1 MNSPQDRNIHP
12 VHDSLLGRK
21 AKEAALSQYGTVVWF
36 YGLSASGK
44 STIAAGLERK
54 LADNGYHTHL
64 LDGDNVRAGLNS
76 DLGFSDDDRHENI
89 RRIAE
94 VAKLFV
100 ESGIVTLASFI
111 TPFEKLRVLARRII
125 GDEDWFSVYTKCSFE
140 TCAERDPKG
149 LYAKMLRGEV
159 KEFTGKDSIFEEP
172 HSADLIIDTE
182 KTLVEDA
189 VEQIY
194 NAITPKIHLRS
205 DS

>member
-1 MNSPQDRNIHP
+1 MSSAQDRNIHP
-12 VHDSLLGRK
+12 IHDTLLDRK
-21 AKEAALSQYGTVVWF
+21 AKETALSQRGMVVWF

-54 LADNGYHTHL
+54 LAANGYHTHL

-94 VAKLFV
+94 VAKLFI
-100 ESGIVTLASFI
+100 ESGMVTLASFI
-111 TPFEKLRVLARRII
+111 TPFEKLRDLAKRIV
-125 GDEDWFSVYTKCSFE
+125 GEDDWFSVYTRCSFE
-140 TCAERDPKG
+140 TCAKRDPKG

-159 KEFTGKDSIFEEP
+159 KEFTGKDSLFEEP
-172 HSADLIIDTE
+172 QSADLIIDTE

-189 VEQIY
+189 VERVY
-194 NAITPKIHLRS
+194 NAIAPKIHLNT
-205 DS
+205 DT